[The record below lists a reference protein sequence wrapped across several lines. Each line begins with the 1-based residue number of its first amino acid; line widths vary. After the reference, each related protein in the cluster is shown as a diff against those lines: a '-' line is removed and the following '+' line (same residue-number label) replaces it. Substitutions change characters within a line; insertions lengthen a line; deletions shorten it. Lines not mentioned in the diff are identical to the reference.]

1 MSNWK
6 QLSIDEAK
14 AHPYYGVKG
23 WLLLILILWALG
35 GLNALFVVVAYG
47 ELQNLYGGMAP
58 VFALTS
64 VVFGLIGLAVAITG
78 FTKSHLFPK
87 YALILLY
94 VNLVVGLVMGVVQGV
109 SLGGGIAMILGMVL
123 GTTLG
128 TALMIWYFK
137 KSKRVN
143 VTYFHRERVGD

>member
-58 VFALTS
+58 VFAVTS

-87 YALILLY
+87 YALLLLY
-94 VNLVVGLVMGVVQGV
+94 VNLVVGLVMGVVQGM
-109 SLGGGIAMILGMVL
+109 SLGAGFIMSLVYALPALAFTG
-123 GTTLG
+123 
-128 TALMIWYFK
+128 LMIWYFK

-143 VTYFHRERVGD
+143 VTYFHREPVSD